1 MKITLQHIDKGK
13 EEVIIK
19 YKQMTERIGSIMR
32 YIEGKSEKLLA
43 IKDGQDYRLNV
54 HEIIYLESV
63 EGNTHLYTEN
73 EIYQSSLTLAIMEVT
88 YAEEGFFRCS
98 KSMIINMYRIKRLKS
113 MSGNRIDVTM
123 DNGEH
128 VVVSRHYA
136 KELRRILKEGTQ

>member
-1 MKITLQHIDKGK
+1 MKITLQQIAKGK
-13 EEVIIK
+13 DEVIIK
-19 YKQMTERIGSIMR
+19 YREMTEQIERIVS
-32 YIEGKSEKLLA
+32 YIEGKGEKWIG
-43 IKDGQDYRLNV
+43 IKDGQDYILSV
-54 HEIIYLESV
+54 HEVVYLESV
-63 EGNTHLYTEN
+63 EGVTYLYTEH
-73 EIYQSSLTLAIMEVT
+73 EVYQSNLTLADAEVI

-136 KELRRILKEGTQ
+136 KEIRRILKEATQ